1 MAYTTID
8 DSTIYFSTTLYTGNG
23 QQNRAVTIDGT
34 GMQPNMLWI
43 KSRSLGEGHVLGD
56 SVRGATKKVIPNS
69 SDAEATSATNI
80 ASFTSTGFTVANGGV
95 DGAVNQNNATYCS
108 WAWKTD
114 TSFTNDASGTGI
126 GTIDSTGSFSN
137 DSGLS
142 IVTYTGTGSNGTIKH
157 GLNSTPKIVFWKRL
171 DNAAGAVNWIVQSP
185 LFGNQTKLVLNTTE
199 AFSTNSSFSST
210 DNWTSSLIDL
220 KNYEGQNASNGTYVA
235 YCFAE
240 KQGFSNIRSY
250 TGNGNADGP
259 FVFTGLKPAYI
270 LFKKASSGTGEWF
283 LYDNKRLGFN
293 VTEKVI
299 EANTGSAEDSNS
311 GTYIDFL
318 SNGFKIRATG
328 GNTNSNG
335 VTYIYMAFAE
345 NPFVSSTG
353 VPTTAR

>member
-8 DSTIYFSTTLYTGNG
+8 DATIYFSTTLYTGNG

-43 KSRSLGEGHVLGD
+43 KSRSLGEGHVLAD
-56 SVRGATKKVIPNS
+56 SVRGATKRVIPNS

-142 IVTYTGTGSNGTIKH
+142 VVTYTGTGSNGTIKH
-157 GLNSTPKIVFWKRL
+157 GLNSIPKIVFWKRL
-171 DNAAGAVNWIVQSP
+171 DNAAGAVNWIVQSTI
-185 LFGNQTKLVLNTTE
+185 LGNQTKLVLNNTE
-199 AFSTNSSFSST
+199 AVSTNSSFSQT
-210 DNWTSSLIDL
+210 NNWTSALLDL

-240 KQGFSNIRSY
+240 KQGFSRVGTYI
-250 TGNGNADGP
+250 GNGNADGTFAYTGFRP
-259 FVFTGLKPAYI
+259 AFVVI
-270 LFKKASSGTGEWF
+270 KKAIGGTENW
-283 LYDNKRLGFN
+283 YMVDNKRNAFN
-293 VTEKVI
+293 IVNEFIKPNTGNA
-299 EANTGSAEDSNS
+299 ANTTS
-311 GTYIDFL
+311 GTFNFF
-318 SNGFKIRATG
+318 SNGFKNTASG
-328 GNTNSNG
+328 GGQNESG
-335 VTYIYMAFAE
+335 HTYLYMAFAE
-345 NPFVSSTG
+345 NPFVTSTG
-353 VPTTAR
+353 IPTNAR